1 MTVCIARCCVLY
13 FKVCKGVRVFVDFVE
28 GGVGVDVNTI
38 CVGSVN
44 NLSRQVGEDN

>member
-1 MTVCIARCCVLY
+1 MIE
-13 FKVCKGVRVFVDFVE
+13 DFVE
-28 GGVGVDVNTI
+28 GGIGVGVNIV